1 MLDKEIKESIA
12 YWEEKAKD
20 LEERLAPYQDEL
32 SMEEYLEGR
41 ISYYDALYNYKGYG
55 KEQKKVLQEALEYFI
70 HLRNK

>member
-1 MLDKEIKESIA
+1 MLDKEIKESIT

-41 ISYYDALYNYKGYG
+41 ISYYDAHKRKFYK
-55 KEQKKVLQEALEYFI
+55 KP
-70 HLRNK
+70 